1 MCSRLDVCFYRG
13 SHTVENESFPLLTW
27 SAASLSGGGPEQR
40 KQRQEQAMRGERN
53 RTSSLVAQRH
63 TGDKR

>member
-1 MCSRLDVCFYRG
+1 M
-13 SHTVENESFPLLTW
+13 ENESFPLLTW

-40 KQRQEQAMRGERN
+40 KQRQEQAVRGERS

-63 TGDKR
+63 AGDKR